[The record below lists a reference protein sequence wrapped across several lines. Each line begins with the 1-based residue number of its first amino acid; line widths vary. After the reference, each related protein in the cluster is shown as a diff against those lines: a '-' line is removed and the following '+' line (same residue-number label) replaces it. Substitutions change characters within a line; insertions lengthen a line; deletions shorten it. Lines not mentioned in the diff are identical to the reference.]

1 MAAALIFIFVAGYLL
16 IALENWTRISKTA
29 VALLMA
35 VVSWAV
41 YYCGAGATS
50 ENVSAF
56 TRALGETSEILF
68 FLLGA
73 MVIVEVVDTNGGFD
87 FFRKRLYSASKVGL
101 LWKLTFVT
109 FFLSAVLDNMT
120 TAIIMVMILDKLV
133 SDRKDKL
140 LYASMVILSANS
152 GGAFSPI
159 GDVTTIMLWVKGNIT
174 TFGVIRSLLLPSLVS
189 VIIPAVIVSLLLRR
203 SAGGEGSGSY
213 GGESSGSGG
222 VEGVVSCGGMDPETA
237 GVEGSGTGVAESSGA
252 DGSMD
257 TDYGS
262 GRGRVG
268 GVESVVIFCVG
279 VGGLLSVPMFRFATG
294 LPPFMGILL
303 VLAILWIVTEIMF
316 RQRKYMSVP
325 PSELPG
331 VSELLHKIDMSTI
344 LFFLGILTTVAVLA
358 ESGILKAAGSFL
370 DRASGGNPYLVTG
383 AIGFLSAVVD
393 NVPLVAGCMGMY
405 DVAPSVAGC
414 MGTYDVA
421 PSVAA
426 GSEGLA
432 AVVDEVAAGLK
443 AGVPA
448 AIGEVMVESG
458 YEGLAAVVD
467 EVAAGLE
474 TGVPTAIGEVMVETG
489 SEGLA
494 AVEVYGV
501 DGTFW
506 ELLAYSG
513 GIGGSMLIIGSAAGV
528 VVMGLQKISF
538 GWYLRH
544 FSWIACLGFLAGLL
558 AYWLQDLLTSLL

>member
-189 VIIPAVIVSLLLRR
+189 VIIPAVVVSLLLRR
-203 SAGGEGSGSY
+203 SAGVERSGSY